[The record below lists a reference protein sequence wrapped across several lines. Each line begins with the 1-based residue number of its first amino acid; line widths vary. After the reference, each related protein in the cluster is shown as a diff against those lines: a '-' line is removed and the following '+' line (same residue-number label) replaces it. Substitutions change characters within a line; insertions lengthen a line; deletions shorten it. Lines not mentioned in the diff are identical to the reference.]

1 MGAMNTGNFVKIAF
15 MIGTLVGII
24 WFMGFMRTPEVMNGP
39 TSDSALGIL
48 LGVQDVK
55 PINWCETTTG
65 PVQIY
70 PADMESNE
78 LPRKL
83 ESKDRARICTGLM
96 EPATL
101 QDAEGEYRPV
111 AQVLEEKGDGP
122 ILEQNAKGVFRVKG
136 MPFRSSSLA
145 KVLSELR

>member
-1 MGAMNTGNFVKIAF
+1 MNIGNFIKIFF
-15 MIGTLVGII
+15 MIATLGGII
-24 WFMGFMRTPEVMNGP
+24 WFMGFMKRPEVLNGP

-48 LGVQDVK
+48 LGVQDVR
-55 PINWCETTTG
+55 PINWCDTTTG

-70 PADMESNE
+70 PADMNSKE

-83 ESKDRARICTGLM
+83 EEKDRARICTGLM

-101 QDAEGEYRPV
+101 QEAEGEYRPV

-136 MPFRSSSLA
+136 MPFHSSSLA